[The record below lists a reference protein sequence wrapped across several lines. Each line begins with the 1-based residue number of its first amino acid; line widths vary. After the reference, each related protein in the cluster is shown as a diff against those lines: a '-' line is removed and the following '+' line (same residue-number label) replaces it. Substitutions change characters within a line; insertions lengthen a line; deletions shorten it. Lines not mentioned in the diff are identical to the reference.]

1 MPSVGC
7 SQSSLANGPR
17 TGTFC
22 FVVLFWFYYFYKQ
35 KENKKLRSRCVSN
48 FNHIR
53 CKGSVHQFKKGKLNN
68 GQILQNQK
76 WPDLETWSTKDTP
89 LQPRHCKR
97 NWKNEKRVEAVWD
110 SSLHN
115 SDLLNR
121 PGGQIWL
128 TISAYV
134 DLQQCTQPVCISRDV
149 CVQVFPRDARLGQC
163 RSLRQVKF

>member
-1 MPSVGC
+1 M
-7 SQSSLANGPR
+7 
-17 TGTFC
+17 
-22 FVVLFWFYYFYKQ
+22 
-35 KENKKLRSRCVSN
+35 
-48 FNHIR
+48 
-53 CKGSVHQFKKGKLNN
+53 
-68 GQILQNQK
+68 
-76 WPDLETWSTKDTP
+76 
-89 LQPRHCKR
+89 
-97 NWKNEKRVEAVWD
+97 WD

-163 RSLRQVKF
+163 RSLRQVKKFKPVLEINKNQLLSPRNGLPAPSTDANRISSIFEISLRYQNLSPRSSRPILDTASQYVKGEEYLTR